1 MNKNIITSQL
11 INYILLNAYS
21 LNSSGLYNG
30 KAGIALALFEYSR
43 LTNDDYI
50 FENAFEIIKEA
61 IITQNSDISFEDGL
75 SGIGYVLNHL
85 IQRGFIDGDLLELYG
100 ENIEHIT
107 QRLNNTMPNNLYKY
121 LTTLFFTSKLEGR
134 RITEINLMIVK
145 CTEDII
151 TKLLTKRVP
160 ASQTL
165 INLFFTYI
173 KVTTI
178 VNIPPSLKLLDLFV
192 DAYIKK
198 RIASNLFIG
207 YYLMI
212 ISQTIIN
219 NNLHKIANK
228 NIDNGIKNIH
238 LETLSLAQRIN
249 TAYVMNECDKSLKR
263 PMTTCISLKGDI
275 DRTLIESIVLGPFD
289 ERNCIAGYQSGISR
303 LVLYWVYKSENL
315 NNIYLL

>member
-178 VNIPPSLKLLDLFV
+178 VNIPPSLKLLNLFV

-228 NIDNGIKNIH
+228 NIYNGIKNIH

>member
-228 NIDNGIKNIH
+228 NIYNGIKNIH